1 MNYLNALNKM
11 IHDRKMILLY
21 TDHVDKGKF
30 SVGFPL
36 VILND
41 EWIVLQAIDV
51 HGFLDGYLIKKFD
64 MIWKIETDDPYKDIM
79 EVLFNFRNLNGQ
91 CKFEELSFENI
102 NSLLNV
108 FSKIKHEVIS
118 VIDKCGK
125 YFIGELVEFGK
136 DNFSI
141 LEYDIY
147 GNEGSKLNFEFDE
160 VTSIKVRG
168 IDEVDL
174 NVVLDKSI

>member
-1 MNYLNALNKM
+1 
-11 IHDRKMILLY
+11 
-21 TDHVDKGKF
+21 
-30 SVGFPL
+30 
-36 VILND
+36 
-41 EWIVLQAIDV
+41 
-51 HGFLDGYLIKKFD
+51 
-64 MIWKIETDDPYKDIM
+64 M

-168 IDEVDL
+168 IDEMDL